1 LYEGYF
7 WGVCIVSGAEK
18 RGEEGAKSRF
28 PTKKGWK
35 SKKKIEKFNI
45 AKINN
50 FRVQDMSF

>member
-35 SKKKIEKFNI
+35 SKKKFEKFNI

-50 FRVQDMSF
+50 FRVQDMSI